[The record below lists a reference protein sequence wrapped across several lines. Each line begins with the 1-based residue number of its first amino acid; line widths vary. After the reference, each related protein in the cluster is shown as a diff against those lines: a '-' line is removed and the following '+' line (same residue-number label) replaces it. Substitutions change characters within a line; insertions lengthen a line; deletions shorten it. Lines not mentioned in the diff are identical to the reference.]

1 MSEIDFEKIGLKV
14 GLEIHQ
20 QLDTKKK
27 LFCKCRPIESDE
39 YTEKFSRSLRT
50 AKSELG
56 KLDPAALFE
65 KTKSKKINYY
75 ANSQSS
81 CLVEKDEEPP
91 HDLDHDA
98 KKISLLISSM
108 LESKI
113 FSEIHVMRKTVIDGS
128 NTSGFQRTMLVSQGG
143 NLKVGEKKIG
153 VQAVCLEEDAAKLL
167 SNEQNETNYS
177 LDRLGVP
184 LVEIALEPVSTK
196 PSEVK
201 EIALTLGRN
210 LRVTGKVKRG
220 IGSVRQDVNIS
231 VSGGGG
237 VVEVKGVQQLD
248 QLEKIIGY
256 EAKRQHGLIQIG
268 EKLKKLSITIT
279 EEDVFDISQVL
290 KECESKIIQNALK
303 SKAKIKAIRLRNFSG
318 IFGFEPYSGI
328 RLGKEIGQ
336 LVRFFGIGGVFH
348 SDELP
353 NYGIN
358 DSDVDKIRKHLELT
372 NQDGFLIIAGED
384 PKLDYAIDSIIKR
397 IQDATS
403 GVPAETRAATQE
415 GETVFLRPRPGASR
429 MYPETDIPSIS
440 IMPED
445 EKDAMD
451 EADTTPTWDEAI
463 SKIQKKYNLNKEQAE
478 QIFDSEYAEEFV
490 KICEI
495 KKSEML
501 PGEPTPAYVFSI
513 LTSNM
518 INWKRKG
525 FDTSRLKCK
534 FTCPCHKN
542 DTVIIEFF
550 KLFASNKIS
559 KDYLE
564 TLFEYIVSGKIPE
577 NIPDQLKND
586 LEDMEMMK
594 IPLTVEELRKHLEVG
609 PPESRQPGILVGDRR
624 LMDPWK
630 MLHVIEEYLGRPM
643 DNVMYDSL
651 YQILDGIKQNNME
664 LVKNGHLQT
673 LMGLS
678 IKQASSFPRKR
689 IADYWK
695 KEIQNYK
702 NAGSGI

>member
-20 QLDTKKK
+20 QLSTSKK

-91 HDLDHDA
+91 HDLDHNA
-98 KKISLLISSM
+98 KRISLLISSM

-201 EIALTLGRN
+201 EIALTLGRL
-210 LRVTGKVKRG
+210 LRATRMVKRG
-220 IGSVRQDVNIS
+220 IGSIRQDVNIS

-256 EAKRQHGLIQIG
+256 EAKRQHGLVLIG
-268 EKLKKLSITIT
+268 EKIKKLSITIT

-290 KECESKIIQNALK
+290 KECESTIIQKVLK

-318 IFGFEPYSGI
+318 IFGFEPYPGI

-358 DSDVDKIRKHLELT
+358 DSDVGKVRKHLELA
-372 NQDGFLIIAGED
+372 DKDSFLIIAGED
-384 PKLDYAIDSIIKR
+384 SKLEYAVNSIVKR
-397 IQDATS
+397 IQDAVN
-403 GVPAETRAATQE
+403 GVPAETRAATQD
-415 GETVFLRPRPGASR
+415 GETIFLRPRPGASR

-440 IMPED
+440 VIPE
-445 EKDAMD
+445 EVKLAR
-451 EADTTPTWDEAI
+451 ENIPKSWDESIAE
-463 SKIQKKYNLNKEQAE
+463 IQQKYDLNSQLSE
-478 QIFDSEYAEEFV
+478 QIFDSEYTELFE
-490 KICEI
+490 KICEN
-495 KKSEML
+495 KKNS
-501 PGEPTPAYVFSI
+501 PNFVASI
-513 LTSNM
+513 LCSSITNM
-518 INWKRKG
+518 ERQG
-525 FDTSRLKCK
+525 LDATLLK
-534 FTCPCHKN
+534 PEH
-542 DTVIIEFF
+542 IIESFE
-550 KLFASNKIS
+550 LLAS
-559 KDYLE
+559 D
-564 TLFEYIVSGKIPE
+564 KIPKESLEIIFE
-577 NIPDQLKND
+577 NIMSSKSGNVKTAMQSTDISSMN
-586 LEDMEMMK
+586 ED
-594 IPLTVEELRKHLEVG
+594 ELN
-609 PPESRQPGILVGDRR
+609 GILD
-624 LMDPWK
+624 K
-630 MLHVIEEYLGRPM
+630 I
-643 DNVMYDSL
+643 
-651 YQILDGIKQNNME
+651 IQNNME
-664 LVKNGHLQT
+664 LVKKLGENAVNT
-673 LMGLS
+673 MMG
-678 IKQASSFPRKR
+678 IAMKEVRGKASGKVVNDLLRKK
-689 IADYWK
+689 IS
-695 KEIQNYK
+695 EL
-702 NAGSGI
+702 

>member
-1 MSEIDFEKIGLKV
+1 MAEIDFEKIGLKV

-20 QLDTKKK
+20 QLNTDKK
-27 LFCKCRPIESDE
+27 LFCKCKPIENDE

-56 KLDPAALFE
+56 KIDPAALFE
-65 KTKSKKINYY
+65 KAKSKKINYY

-184 LVEIALEPVSTK
+184 LIEIALEPVSTK

-201 EIALTLGRN
+201 GIALTLGRL
-210 LRVTGKVKRG
+210 LRATRTVKRG
-220 IGSVRQDVNIS
+220 IGSIRQDVNIS
-231 VSGGGG
+231 VMNSG

-256 EAKRQHGLIQIG
+256 EAKRQHGLILIA

-279 EEDVFDISQVL
+279 KEDVLDVTEIFKD
-290 KECESKIIQNALK
+290 CDSKIIQKALK
-303 SKAKIKAIRLRNFSG
+303 SNAKIKAIRIRNFSG
-318 IFGFEPYSGI
+318 MFGFEPYPEI

-358 DSDVDKIRKHLELT
+358 DYYVDKVRKHLELAD
-372 NQDGFLIIAGED
+372 QDGFLIIAGED
-384 PKLDYAIDSIIKR
+384 SKLDYAVNSIVKR
-397 IQDATS
+397 IQDAAN
-403 GVPAETRAATQE
+403 GVPAETRAATQD

-440 IMPED
+440 VMPE
-445 EKDAMD
+445 EVKLAR
-451 EADTTPTWDEAI
+451 DTANATKSWDESI
-463 SKIQKKYNLNKEQAE
+463 TEIQKNHGLNSQLSE
-478 QIFDSEYAEEFV
+478 QIFDSEYMEMFE
-490 KICEI
+490 KICEN
-495 KKSEML
+495 KKNS
-501 PGEPTPAYVFSI
+501 PNFVASI
-513 LTSNM
+513 LCSSITNLE
-518 INWKRKG
+518 RKG
-525 FDTSRLKCK
+525 LDAMLLK
-534 FTCPCHKN
+534 PEH
-542 DTVIIEFF
+542 IIE
-550 KLFASNKIS
+550 S
-559 KDYLE
+559 
-564 TLFEYIVSGKIPE
+564 FELLASGKIPKESLEIIFESIMSGKSE
-577 NIPDQLKND
+577 NVSIAMQSTDVSSMD
-586 LEDMEMMK
+586 EA
-594 IPLTVEELRKHLEVG
+594 ELNR
-609 PPESRQPGILVGDRR
+609 
-624 LMDPWK
+624 
-630 MLHVIEEYLGRPM
+630 
-643 DNVMYDSL
+643 
-651 YQILDGIKQNNME
+651 ILDKIIQNNMD
-664 LVKNGHLQT
+664 LVKERGEHAVVT
-673 LMGLS
+673 LMG
-678 IKQASSFPRKR
+678 IAMKEVRGKASGKMVNDLLRK
-689 IADYWK
+689 K
-695 KEIQNYK
+695 VSEL
-702 NAGSGI
+702 

>member
-1 MSEIDFEKIGLKV
+1 MAEIDFEKIGLKV

-20 QLDTKKK
+20 QLNTDKK
-27 LFCKCRPIESDE
+27 LFCKCKQIENDE

-56 KLDPAALFE
+56 KIDPAALFE
-65 KTKSKKINYY
+65 KAKSKKINYY

-201 EIALTLGRN
+201 EIALTLGRL
-210 LRVTGKVKRG
+210 LRATRTVKRG
-220 IGSVRQDVNIS
+220 IGSIRQDVNIS
-231 VSGGGG
+231 VMNSG

-256 EAKRQHGLIQIG
+256 EAKRQHGLILIA

-279 EEDVFDISQVL
+279 KEDVLDVTEIFKD
-290 KECESKIIQNALK
+290 CDSKIIQKALK
-303 SKAKIKAIRLRNFSG
+303 SNAKIKAIRIRNFSG
-318 IFGFEPYSGI
+318 IFGFEPYPEI

-358 DSDVDKIRKHLELT
+358 DFYVDKVRKHLELAD
-372 NQDGFLIIAGED
+372 QDGFLIIAGED
-384 PKLDYAIDSIIKR
+384 SKLDYAVNSIVKR
-397 IQDATS
+397 IQDAAN
-403 GVPAETRAATQE
+403 GVPAETRAATQD

-440 IMPED
+440 VMPE
-445 EKDAMD
+445 EVKLAR
-451 EADTTPTWDEAI
+451 DTANATKSWDESI
-463 SKIQKKYNLNKEQAE
+463 TEIQKNHGLNSQLSE
-478 QIFDSEYAEEFV
+478 QIFDSEYMEMFE
-490 KICEI
+490 KICEN
-495 KKSEML
+495 KKNS
-501 PGEPTPAYVFSI
+501 PNFVASI
-513 LTSNM
+513 LCSSITNLE
-518 INWKRKG
+518 RKG
-525 FDTSRLKCK
+525 LDAMLLK
-534 FTCPCHKN
+534 PEH
-542 DTVIIEFF
+542 IIE
-550 KLFASNKIS
+550 S
-559 KDYLE
+559 
-564 TLFEYIVSGKIPE
+564 FELLASGKIPKESLEIIFESIMSGKSE
-577 NIPDQLKND
+577 NVSMAMQSTDISSMD
-586 LEDMEMMK
+586 ED
-594 IPLTVEELRKHLEVG
+594 ELNE
-609 PPESRQPGILVGDRR
+609 
-624 LMDPWK
+624 
-630 MLHVIEEYLGRPM
+630 
-643 DNVMYDSL
+643 
-651 YQILDGIKQNNME
+651 ILDGIIQKNME
-664 LVKNGHLQT
+664 LVRKLGKNAVTT
-673 LMGLS
+673 LMG
-678 IKQASSFPRKR
+678 IAMKEVRGKASGKIVNDLLRK
-689 IADYWK
+689 K
-695 KEIQNYK
+695 IQN
-702 NAGSGI
+702 I